1 MKMLINNSV
10 FKQSENE
17 IFRSFTNSMVGRFNI
32 MMQCNELSEQEN
44 KTKKKANKKSLNFR
58 FGKISKKTKE
68 FLL

>member
-1 MKMLINNSV
+1 MLINNSI

-17 IFRSFTNSMVGRFNI
+17 IFRSFTNSMVDRFNI
-32 MMQCNELSEQEN
+32 MMQCNELSVQEN
-44 KTKKKANKKSLNFR
+44 KTKKKAYKKFLNFR